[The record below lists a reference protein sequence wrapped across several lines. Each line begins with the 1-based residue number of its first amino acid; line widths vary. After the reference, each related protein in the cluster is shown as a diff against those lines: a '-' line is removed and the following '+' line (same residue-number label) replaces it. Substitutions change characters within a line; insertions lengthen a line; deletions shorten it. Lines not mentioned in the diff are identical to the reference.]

1 MGARTES
8 RARLFISNM
17 LVYGVGGILSKLV
30 PLIMVPVVT
39 RLMPGTK
46 YFGLADLSN
55 TLVSFAQAFA
65 LMGMYDAMFRMFFEE
80 DDLDYKKMV
89 CTTALFFVTGCSLVV
104 CFGMVLFADPIA
116 RVFFGGVEF
125 TSLCTISAL
134 TVLVGGNGLITQAPT
149 RMQNKKVIYIVI
161 NLVTS
166 ILTYAISVPLILAG
180 EYLLA
185 LPIAALLS
193 SAVFLAVFLVINR
206 KWFSLKR
213 FDSRL
218 LREMLAIGVPLMP
231 TFLFYWVFNSA
242 DRVMILNLIG
252 VDASGIYAV
261 AAKLGHVSQLVYTAF
276 AQGWQYFAF
285 STMNDSDSVELKSRV
300 YEYLGVVS
308 FLCTG
313 MLLVVLRPMYGV
325 LFAPQYAEGVYAVP
339 YLFLAPLLLMLFQVA
354 SNQLVV
360 VKKTWLVSI
369 VLAIG
374 AVANIVANLVLI
386 PLLGIEGASVATL
399 VGYVITNA
407 MMFVLLMRMNLLA
420 IQLRFGAAVA
430 LMAVFLVFWR
440 QFALNN
446 ALLALAGFTAFFS
459 CICLLYKRD
468 IAHLAGR
475 LKRTLKKKDD
485 KSQPI

>member
-1 MGARTES
+1 MGAQKES

-17 LVYGVGGILSKLV
+17 LVYGFGSMLSKLV
-30 PLIMVPVVT
+30 PLIMVPIVT

-65 LMGMYDAMFRMFFEE
+65 LMGMYDAMFRMFFEKDE
-80 DDLDYKKMV
+80 LDFKKAV

-104 CFGMVLFADPIA
+104 CLGMVFFADPIA
-116 RVFFGGVEF
+116 RAFFGGVEF
-125 TSLCTISAL
+125 TSLAIISAF
-134 TVLVGGNGLITQAPT
+134 TVLVGGNGLIIQAPT

-180 EYLLA
+180 QYLLA

-193 SAVFLAVFLVINR
+193 SAVFLVVFVILNWR
-206 KWFSLKR
+206 WFPLQS
-213 FDSRL
+213 FDPKL

-231 TFLFYWVFNSA
+231 TFLFYWIFNSA
-242 DRVMILNLIG
+242 DRIMIVNLVG

-313 MLLVVLRPMYGV
+313 MLLVVLRPVYGI
-325 LFAPQYAEGVYAVP
+325 LFAPQYADGVYAVP

-374 AVANIVANLVLI
+374 AVANIAVNLLLI
-386 PLLGIEGASVATL
+386 PLLGIEGAAVATL
-399 VGYVITNA
+399 VGYLITNIG
-407 MMFVLLMRMNLLA
+407 MFALLSRMSLLA
-420 IQLRFGAAVA
+420 IQPRFGIVTV
-430 LMAVFLVFWR
+430 LMAVLLVFWR
-440 QFALNN
+440 FVALGNWVIVLVGFAAYSACL
-446 ALLALAGFTAFFS
+446 
-459 CICLLYKRD
+459 CLLYKRD
-468 IAHLAGR
+468 LANLVRR
-475 LKRTLKKKDD
+475 LKRVPG
-485 KSQPI
+485 KSADES